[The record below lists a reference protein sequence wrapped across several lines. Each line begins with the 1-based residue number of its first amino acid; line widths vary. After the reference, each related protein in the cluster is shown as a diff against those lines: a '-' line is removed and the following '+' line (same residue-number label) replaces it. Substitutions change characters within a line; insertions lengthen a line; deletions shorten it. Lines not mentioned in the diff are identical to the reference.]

1 MSVAKRMGLIKESPT
16 LAISAKAIKM
26 KKAGLDVIALS
37 AGEPDFDTPE
47 HIKAAAIKA
56 IQDGKTKYTA
66 SGGTIE
72 LKEAIVNKFLR
83 ENNLNYTVN
92 QVLVSAGGKHSIFNA
107 LQALLS
113 DGDEVIIPAPY
124 WVSYPDMVLL
134 CGGNPVTITCTVADN
149 YKLSADKLKQAI
161 TPKTKAIFLNSPSNP
176 TGMVYTASELKAL
189 ADVLVNYPNIYII
202 TDDIYE
208 HILFADTPFVNILN
222 VEPKLYNQVIV
233 INGVSKAYAMTGWR
247 IGFAACGDASIIK
260 AMDTVQS
267 QSTSNPCSIAQAAA
281 VAALTGGLDA
291 LKPMR
296 KAFIERHIHVIARLN
311 KINGIKTLPA
321 QGAFYSF
328 FDCGNAIENMY
339 AAGKIAAKTDLAFAD
354 YLLDKFLVA
363 AVPGS
368 AFGLDNHMRISFA
381 TSLDELNRALD
392 RMEQALK

>member
-1 MSVAKRMGLIKESPT
+1 MSLAHRMSLIKESPT

-26 KKAGLDVIALS
+26 KKEGLDVIALS
-37 AGEPDFDTPE
+37 AGEPDFDTPDY
-47 HIKAAAIKA
+47 IKDAAIKA
-56 IQDGKTKYTA
+56 IRDGKTKYTP

-72 LKEAIVNKFLR
+72 LKEAVVGKFLR
-83 ENNLNYTVN
+83 ENNLKYATN

-107 LQALLS
+107 LQAIIGE
-113 DGDEVIIPAPY
+113 GDEVIIPAPY

-134 CGGNPVTITCTVADN
+134 CGGKPVTITCTILDN
-149 YKLSADKLKQAI
+149 YKLTADKLKKVI
-161 TPKTKAIFLNSPSNP
+161 NSKTKAIFLNSPSNP
-176 TGMVYTASELKAL
+176 TGMVYSHTELKAL
-189 ADVLVNYPNIYII
+189 ADVLINYPNTYIV

-208 HILFADTPFVNILN
+208 HILFDDTPFINILN
-222 VEPKLYNQVIV
+222 VEPKLYNQVII

-247 IGFAACGDASIIK
+247 IGFAACGDAAIIK

-296 KAFIERHIHVIARLN
+296 KAFIERHVHVIERLN
-311 KINGIKTLPA
+311 KISGIKALPA

-328 FDCGNAIENMY
+328 FDCSKAIENMY
-339 AAGKIAAKTDLAFAD
+339 AKGKIKDKTDLALAG
-354 YLLDKFLVA
+354 YLLDEFLVA

-381 TSLDELNRALD
+381 TSMDELNKALD
-392 RMEQALK
+392 RMENALK